1 MTNWGDNLLAGG
13 CVLGS
18 AIASWIVPVL
28 ADAALPSN
36 LPALDF
42 GNLTSTA
49 ILGWYAWHTQ
59 TKTIPKLTDD
69 FRNAV
74 EKQRDDFR
82 AELATERTTNDAI
95 LTRLETKIESLKP

>member
-1 MTNWGDNLLAGG
+1 MTNWGDNVLAAG

-59 TKTIPKLTDD
+59 TRTIPKMLDD
-69 FRNAV
+69 Y
-74 EKQRDDFR
+74 R
-82 AELATERTTNDAI
+82 AEMAAERTSNDAAI
-95 LTRLETKIESLKP
+95 ARLESKIEAVKQVRLP